1 MNNEKVLLLLY
12 KYYLKIDKR
21 NKLNTIISK
30 FKNEYHNLIGG
41 VTTEAIMKDCDSEG
55 EQEMKHELTKF
66 DEIISSLESSNSKG
80 LEEIRKAAELE
91 DRKKKLLDECDRLLL
106 EKNAFI
112 ISLREADNKVD
123 NIFEN
128 INKYTKENIIDEL
141 IQALDSRK
149 LKEFFVKYDDIPQKS
164 LMLFAQNHIYKYL
177 DDKNKKRSTIK
188 GECFDLVA
196 CGESSDLGKLHIESS
211 YQHGISFKI
220 DKFIKELEIILKI
233 THDDKSE
240 KRKIRLEFFQEI
252 NQLDQLDK
260 TSYFGD
266 FFTWICNVMNGGDG
280 FNQYEGQPLIIT
292 VSGGNIY
299 IIFAKLLLNLKKA
312 VTLKIDIKN
321 PSDELITINES
332 VLSSFTQLYFNS
344 KKNDDT
350 SRNIIYEMIKKLS
363 GSRLND
369 LINMISSSEYSDF
382 DYKLLPNMFDEFR
395 KSSEESIREPPT
407 MEMTVDKTELIGLI
421 LDPSAENA
429 EPGTKESSNLD
440 TQEDIGK
447 VYIEVPYEDRNP
459 KLYPGIEGRTTELEV
474 ECFNK
479 FLIIKKQI
487 ENLEKNLEEAGS
499 RDKKR
504 QTRSEIEKK
513 KAEAQANLN
522 EAKHQL
528 ANLLSNAR
536 MHADAIKLY
545 NQELLGSSSLSTQY
559 YENFEEFEEYDSTD
573 GFLLSRCKFVL
584 QYIASLNSEFDS
596 DNEEIKNIFKNISE
610 QIKQIAQIEHVYGH
624 FKNPCTDEDIQKLGI
639 SRESMYAQMAQQNWL
654 MIEELDKD
662 CEMYI
667 EKLISTKKLIAY
679 STTLFT
685 KIIVEIFQKQ
695 NTGTRVLFHSN
706 FDDFE
711 KKILSYKNYGGF
723 GDDGLYSPDGSVDGI
738 LLYLH
743 YISNRQNKYIKSYV
757 NEKFNLSW
765 NQIYL
770 TEQSLQNQFRSLD
783 TVLTYKTSK
792 DCPFILPL
800 LLKDLVVNF
809 STNPEFKTKKILDY
823 IVEYINRK
831 NTYVKTG
838 ISRYEL
844 VRTSYQYKHLQSLLS
859 EKIQSIPGLMIF
871 VNAIKF

>member
-299 IIFAKLLLNLKKA
+299 IIFAKLLLNLKKGA
-312 VTLKIDIKN
+312 KN
-321 PSDELITINES
+321 YLTKLHTYNPLDDLITIDEG
-332 VLSSFTQLYFNS
+332 VLSSFTQLYFDIME
-344 KKNDDT
+344 NDDI
-350 SRNIIYEMIKKLS
+350 RRKIIYEMIKKLS
-363 GSRLND
+363 DLRLNQ
-369 LINMISSSEYSDF
+369 LIERISSSEYSDF
-382 DYKLLPNMFDEFR
+382 DYKLLPNIFDQFR
-395 KSSEESIREPPT
+395 DFSEEPIPEYPT
-407 MEMTVDKTELIGLI
+407 IEMTDLDKTELIGLT
-421 LDPSAENA
+421 LDSEYDEDA
-429 EPGTKESSNLD
+429 EPGTEESSNLNA
-440 TQEDIGK
+440 ELDIGE
-447 VYIEVPYEDRNP
+447 VYLEVPYEDRDIR
-459 KLYPGIEGRTTELEV
+459 LYPGTEGTTKVELHF
-474 ECFNK
+474 FNE
-479 FLIIKKQI
+479 FLKIKKEI
-487 ENLEKNLEEAGS
+487 EKLEKNVKKAGAVGDMSRLE
-499 RDKKR
+499 K
-504 QTRSEIEKK
+504 TKK
-513 KAEAQANLN
+513 KKEAEHILHKAKDELDNLF
-522 EAKHQL
+522 KKGK
-528 ANLLSNAR
+528 

-545 NQELLGSSSLSTQY
+545 NQKLLASTGLTIQN
-559 YENFEEFEEYDSTD
+559 YENFEEYDSTD

-584 QYIASLNSEFDS
+584 QYVGSFNMEFDS
-596 DNEEIKNIFKNISE
+596 NNEEIKNLFNNILE
-610 QIKQIAQIEHVYGH
+610 QIKQIAQIEHVYRC
-624 FKNPCTDEDIQKLGI
+624 FYNPCTESDISKLGI
-639 SRESMYAQMAQQNWL
+639 SKENMYAQMAQENWL
-654 MIEELDKD
+654 MIKGLNKY

-667 EKLISTKKLIAY
+667 KKLISTKRLIAY
-679 STTLFT
+679 STSLCT

-695 NTGTRVLFHSN
+695 KNGTGVLFQAN

-711 KKILSYKNYGGF
+711 RKIFSYENYG
-723 GDDGLYSPDGSVDGI
+723 LNNLDGI